1 MWRKTGRYANRAR
14 PRLPL
19 QTFGFCW
26 PSLPLNGDLAHT
38 RASRTGQAFVTWLD
52 ASLRHPRR
60 RDDALVNGAI
70 KLEKLELSCLES
82 VAEGRASAV
91 PEPIASRLLAMGLV
105 QEQSEAGHSRR
116 LQLTPKGL
124 SFIRSSDQ

>member
-1 MWRKTGRYANRAR
+1 
-14 PRLPL
+14 
-19 QTFGFCW
+19 
-26 PSLPLNGDLAHT
+26 
-38 RASRTGQAFVTWLD
+38 
-52 ASLRHPRR
+52 
-60 RDDALVNGAI
+60 VNVAI
-70 KLEKLELSCLES
+70 QLEKHEVSGLEC

-105 QEQSEAGHSRR
+105 QELGEAGPGR

>member
-1 MWRKTGRYANRAR
+1 
-14 PRLPL
+14 
-19 QTFGFCW
+19 
-26 PSLPLNGDLAHT
+26 
-38 RASRTGQAFVTWLD
+38 
-52 ASLRHPRR
+52 
-60 RDDALVNGAI
+60 
-70 KLEKLELSCLES
+70 LEKHEVSGLEC

-105 QEQSEAGHSRR
+105 QELAEAGRGR

>member
-1 MWRKTGRYANRAR
+1 
-14 PRLPL
+14 
-19 QTFGFCW
+19 
-26 PSLPLNGDLAHT
+26 
-38 RASRTGQAFVTWLD
+38 
-52 ASLRHPRR
+52 
-60 RDDALVNGAI
+60 VNVAI
-70 KLEKLELSCLES
+70 ELEKHEVSGLEC

-105 QEQSEAGHSRR
+105 QELGETGHGGR